1 MKKIL
6 LLGGT
11 GKMGKALNYALSKE
25 YDVIS
30 VGSKDLNIRNEIE
43 VREIIKINAPDVV
56 INTAAFLGI
65 DPCEQEPVKAF
76 EMNML
81 HPMRLAKISN
91 EFDFLLVHFSTDA
104 VFPDIE
110 TNDSYDEYSDPGP
123 VNTYGMTKLGG
134 DTMVQEI
141 SKRHYIIRISI
152 LFGDSDKNNQ
162 FVEKML
168 SKVSGGASEINIADD
183 VIATPCY
190 SKDVALSVKNIIEND
205 IEYGLYHVVNDGK
218 GSLYDLMKE
227 ISCSMKDLSVTVNR
241 SSHKKFPAIGKKNTN
256 TPSNK
261 DPVLNKGIHTDA
273 WTGTSVNTLFCKT
286 LFTDVDSYNS
296 MTVCPGSHLYGL
308 TPVKN
313 RSIDENIMNMDHIKE
328 VNLDH
333 LEAGDVLVWH
343 ALLLHGTT
351 GQSDKNTRVS
361 VTSRFTSTETGFS
374 SQERSL
380 GYKTISVSPL
390 NQILRLIG
398 SDTLQPLR
406 TYGGYVGIDRRLE
419 KLYGYS
425 SYKVDEDYSKY
436 IK

>member
-1 MKKIL
+1 
-6 LLGGT
+6 
-11 GKMGKALNYALSKE
+11 MGKALNYALSKE

-56 INTAAFLGI
+56 INTAAFLGV

-168 SKVSGGASEINIADD
+168 SKVSGGVSEINIADD

-205 IEYGLYHVVNDGK
+205 IEYVYIMLSMMAKVLY
-218 GSLYDLMKE
+218 
-227 ISCSMKDLSVTVNR
+227 
-241 SSHKKFPAIGKKNTN
+241 
-256 TPSNK
+256 
-261 DPVLNKGIHTDA
+261 
-273 WTGTSVNTLFCKT
+273 
-286 LFTDVDSYNS
+286 
-296 MTVCPGSHLYGL
+296 MT
-308 TPVKN
+308 
-313 RSIDENIMNMDHIKE
+313 
-328 VNLDH
+328 
-333 LEAGDVLVWH
+333 
-343 ALLLHGTT
+343 
-351 GQSDKNTRVS
+351 
-361 VTSRFTSTETGFS
+361 
-374 SQERSL
+374 
-380 GYKTISVSPL
+380 
-390 NQILRLIG
+390 
-398 SDTLQPLR
+398 
-406 TYGGYVGIDRRLE
+406 
-419 KLYGYS
+419 
-425 SYKVDEDYSKY
+425 
-436 IK
+436 